1 MRALIV
7 CPNKYVND
15 RDKINSNSSRAKE
28 FINLSQA
35 IDSISVASVFHLNI
49 VKVIAGTFFGKGKIA
64 EFKIEIDNFHVEL
77 LLVDT
82 NLSPMQQRNLE
93 KLLFVKVLDRTG
105 LILEIFGNR
114 AQTREGVL
122 QVDLAHL
129 EYQKTRLVRSW
140 THLERQRGGIGF
152 MGGPG
157 EKQIESDRRSINEK
171 IFRIKKLLDKVIKM
185 RRLHRTR
192 RKKQNIPVVA
202 LVGYTNSGKSSIF
215 NHITQSKV
223 VAKNMLFATLD
234 PKLSVFKLLGV
245 DRIILLDTVGFISDL
260 PTDLISAFKA
270 TLEEVVNSNLILHV
284 RDISHENTKQQALDV
299 HDTLERLEWGDR
311 IRPPIIEVYNKID
324 NLIDSDFTKVKSQCA
339 NSQNIVLMS
348 ATEKKGFDYLFRQIK
363 RVLSAGKAFEE
374 VFISF
379 SDARRRAWLFEKKI
393 VIFEKIVK
401 DGFLIKVHWSN
412 AQKIQFLDC
421 A

>member
-1 MRALIV
+1 M
-7 CPNKYVND
+7 KY
-15 RDKINSNSSRAKE
+15 NS
-28 FINLSQA
+28 
-35 IDSISVASVFHLNI
+35 
-49 VKVIAGTFFGKGKIA
+49 
-64 EFKIEIDNFHVEL
+64 
-77 LLVDT
+77 
-82 NLSPMQQRNLE
+82 
-93 KLLFVKVLDRTG
+93 
-105 LILEIFGNR
+105 
-114 AQTREGVL
+114 
-122 QVDLAHL
+122 
-129 EYQKTRLVRSW
+129 
-140 THLERQRGGIGF
+140 
-152 MGGPG
+152 
-157 EKQIESDRRSINEK
+157 
-171 IFRIKKLLDKVIKM
+171 
-185 RRLHRTR
+185 
-192 RKKQNIPVVA
+192 
-202 LVGYTNSGKSSIF
+202 
-215 NHITQSKV
+215 
-223 VAKNMLFATLD
+223 
-234 PKLSVFKLLGV
+234 
-245 DRIILLDTVGFISDL
+245 L